1 MGVFLDTG
9 FYLGL
14 CHPKDQHAQESEKIL
29 KLLSMGEHGLLY
41 SSNLI
46 ISEVTTLAAV
56 CSNNNVNVLN
66 HLGNLIWGKQK
77 IATVLH
83 FESYLESETWE
94 LFKKINTIDL
104 KDSRPISFVDV
115 SSIVL
120 CQHHQIDKIV
130 SFDPHFDRFLEK
142 IKILRITDE

>member
-14 CHPKDQHAQESEKIL
+14 CHPKDHHAQESEKML

-56 CSNNNVNVLN
+56 RSNNNVNVLN
-66 HLGNLIWGKQK
+66 HLGNLKLGKTK
-77 IATVLH
+77 NCHSPT
-83 FESYLESETWE
+83 F
-94 LFKKINTIDL
+94 
-104 KDSRPISFVDV
+104 
-115 SSIVL
+115 
-120 CQHHQIDKIV
+120 
-130 SFDPHFDRFLEK
+130 
-142 IKILRITDE
+142 